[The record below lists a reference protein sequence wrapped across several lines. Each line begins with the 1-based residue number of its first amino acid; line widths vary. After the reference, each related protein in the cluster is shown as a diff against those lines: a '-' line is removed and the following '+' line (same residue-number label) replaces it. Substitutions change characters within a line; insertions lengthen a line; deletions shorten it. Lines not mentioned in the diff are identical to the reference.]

1 MSIRSASHAGSW
13 YENDG
18 NRLGRELEEWLNSA
32 TAKVNNQKHP
42 EYYWRDLNS
51 FNPGIVLEFICTF
64 IYSSLA
70 VVIQLLV
77 R

>member
-32 TAKVNNQKHP
+32 TAKVNNGKH
-42 EYYWRDLNS
+42 
-51 FNPGIVLEFICTF
+51 
-64 IYSSLA
+64 A
-70 VVIQLLV
+70 VYC
-77 R
+77 